1 MIYQSSISNKR
12 NDCHFIW
19 KQISLSLTSIQS
31 KSVEYLAKR
40 VEDEVEDEEARNQ
53 ATEFDNIQ
61 EAVVT
66 WVNLKGIDKPF
77 SFVCNWS

>member
-1 MIYQSSISNKR
+1 
-12 NDCHFIW
+12 
-19 KQISLSLTSIQS
+19 
-31 KSVEYLAKR
+31 

-66 WVNLKGIDKPF
+66 
-77 SFVCNWS
+77 

>member
-1 MIYQSSISNKR
+1 M
-12 NDCHFIW
+12 
-19 KQISLSLTSIQS
+19 
-31 KSVEYLAKR
+31 
-40 VEDEVEDEEARNQ
+40 EDEVEDEEARNQ

-61 EAVVT
+61 EAVLT